1 MLSRM
6 REPRSSA
13 MEEGFYRKGLLDNRG
28 LGCYPVAVRDPAIR
42 IILHPRDTNPHG
54 SIFGGVILSHI
65 DLAGEVEARKHG
77 PRTYVT
83 VLMRQ
88 VEFKSPVYM
97 GDIVSFY
104 TETLKLG
111 RTSVTIKV
119 TVEAER
125 KGPPRETV
133 QVTEAELVFVA
144 VDENHRPLP
153 IKG

>member
-1 MLSRM
+1 M
-6 REPRSSA
+6 A
-13 MEEGFYRKGLLDNRG
+13 EGFYRKGLLDNRG

-104 TETLKLG
+104 TQTVKLG

-144 VDENHRPLP
+144 VDGNHQPIP

>member
-1 MLSRM
+1 MTG
-6 REPRSSA
+6 
-13 MEEGFYRKGLLDNRG
+13 GFYRKGLLDNRG

-77 PRTYVT
+77 TRTYVT
-83 VLMRQ
+83 VCMRQ
-88 VEFKSPVYM
+88 VEFKSPVYV

-125 KGPPRETV
+125 KAQPGEPV
-133 QVTEAELVFVA
+133 QVTEAELVYVA
-144 VDENHRPLP
+144 VDKDHTAIP
-153 IKG
+153 IKS